1 MTGYGSGFIV
11 RKGEGVM
18 LNRQTWF
25 GLASAAL
32 LAGAPA
38 AHAQFAVIDVA
49 SLTQLISQV
58 QTLEQ
63 QLSTARNQLAQAQQE
78 YQSISGSRGM
88 GQLLAGTP
96 RNYLPPNWPMVTG
109 ELAGSGVYSALAAD
123 LAATQRSNAVLTPQ
137 QLAALSPPAAT
148 QLQAQRQSVALAQSL
163 SHEAL
168 ANSSGRFASLQQ
180 LIDAIGGAR
189 DQKSILELQARIAA
203 EGGMLENEH
212 TKLAMLFQSVAAQQ
226 WANEQRLRELAIAGQ
241 GQFATRFQP
250 HP

>member
-1 MTGYGSGFIV
+1 
-11 RKGEGVM
+11 M
-18 LNRQTWF
+18 LNRQARF
-25 GLASAAL
+25 GFVYAAL

-49 SLTQLISQV
+49 SLTQLISEV

-96 RNYLPPNWPMVTG
+96 RNYLPQDWTTLTA
-109 ELAGSGVYSALAAD
+109 ELRGAGGYPALAAD
-123 LAATQRSNAVLTPQ
+123 VQAALSTNAVLSPQ
-137 QLAALSPPAAT
+137 QLATLSPAGSA
-148 QLQAQRQSVALAQSL
+148 QLQAERQPVALAQSL

-168 ANSSGRFASLQQ
+168 ANSSGRFAALQQ
-180 LIDAIGGAR
+180 LIAAIGGAT

-203 EGGMLENEH
+203 EAAMLQNEH
-212 TKLAMLFQSVAAQQ
+212 TKLTVLFQALEAQQ
-226 WANEQRLRELAIAGQ
+226 WANEERSRELAVAGH